1 MLNMSCRNLK
11 VKGKSNESVKPF
23 LRWAG
28 GKTRSTPFLI
38 DLFPSNFPSTDLY
51 YEPFL
56 GAGSLFFYTEPQK
69 AVLSDNN
76 KDLIGCY
83 MAVQENPDLIS
94 ECLNQHLAK
103 TCEEYYYRMR
113 YEYNHT
119 KPSISKAALFIYLNK
134 TCFNGLWRVNKKGE
148 FNVPYGF
155 KEPPCLPSKE
165 DLRKTSLALSN
176 ANLLHKDYREA
187 VKDAKKGDFVYFD
200 PPYPP
205 LNGTSYFTHYTK
217 ERFTKEDHEKLALLA
232 EELTKRECR
241 VLISNADIPFI
252 RSLYEGGFNIY
263 GLEVTRWIRA
273 DGKRYKVR
281 ELAITNYDVESE

>member
-1 MLNMSCRNLK
+1 MSCRNLK

-38 DLFPSNFPSTDLY
+38 DLFPSNFPSTGLY

-69 AVLSDNN
+69 AVLSDN
-76 KDLIGCY
+76 K
-83 MAVQENPDLIS
+83 
-94 ECLNQHLAK
+94 NQHLAK

-281 ELAITNYDVESE
+281 ELAITNYDVENE

>member
-1 MLNMSCRNLK
+1 MLNMGGRNLK
-11 VKGKSNESVKPF
+11 MKGKSNESVKPF

-28 GKTRSTPFLI
+28 GKTRSTPFLRDLLPPNFSSI
-38 DLFPSNFPSTDLY
+38 DIY

-56 GAGSLFFYTEPQK
+56 GAGSLFFHLGPQK

-83 MAVQENPDLIS
+83 RVAQENPDLIS

-103 TCEEYYYRMR
+103 TCEEYYYKMR
-113 YEYNHT
+113 HKYNNT

-217 ERFTKEDHEKLALLA
+217 ERFTKEDHVKLALLA
-232 EELTKRECR
+232 KELTKRDCYA
-241 VLISNADIPFI
+241 LISNADIPFI
-252 RSLYEGGFNIY
+252 RSLYEGAFNICE
-263 GLEVTRWIRA
+263 LEVTRWIRA

-281 ELAITNYDVESE
+281 EVAITNYDVENE

>member
-1 MLNMSCRNLK
+1 MGGRNLK
-11 VKGKSNESVKPF
+11 MKCKYNKSVKPF

-28 GKTRSTPFLI
+28 GKTRSTPFLRE
-38 DLFPSNFPSTDLY
+38 LLPSNFPSTDLY

-56 GAGSLFFYTEPQK
+56 GAGSLFFHIELQK

-76 KDLIGCY
+76 KDLIECY
-83 MAVQENPDLIS
+83 RAVQKNPNIIS
-94 ECLNQHLAK
+94 KYLNQHLTK
-103 TCEEYYYRMR
+103 TCEEYYYKMR
-113 YEYNHT
+113 HEYNNIR
-119 KPSISKAALFIYLNK
+119 PSIFKAGLFIYLNK

-155 KEPPCLPSKE
+155 KEPPYLPSKE
-165 DLRKTSLALSN
+165 ALIKNSLALSN
-176 ANLLHKDYREA
+176 ANLFHKDYREA

-217 ERFTKEDHEKLALLA
+217 ERFTKEDHVKLAILA
-232 EELTKRECR
+232 KELTNRECH

-252 RSLYEGGFNIY
+252 RSLYEGDFNICE
-263 GLEVTRWIRA
+263 LEVTRWIRA

-281 ELAITNYDVESE
+281 EVAITNYDVENE